1 MDEPLSFDQR
11 LCGALVGR
19 QLRPDRLPT
28 LHRGQPQ
35 FRLWGA
41 DAGFSADDIHAD
53 RFYRIHLDYGPDLI
67 IRKAAVFVDGEL
79 ISPCSGF
86 RPETL
91 DEFDYEPILN
101 WCLDQTLPGSI

>member
-1 MDEPLSFDQR
+1 MNEPLSFDRR
-11 LCGALVGR
+11 LCRALVGR
-19 QLRPDRLPT
+19 RLRPDQMPLVH
-28 LHRGQPQ
+28 LGQPQ

-53 RFYRIHLDYGPDLI
+53 RCYRIHLDYGPDLV

-86 RPETL
+86 RPESL

-101 WCLDQTLPGSI
+101 WCLAHTLPRHA